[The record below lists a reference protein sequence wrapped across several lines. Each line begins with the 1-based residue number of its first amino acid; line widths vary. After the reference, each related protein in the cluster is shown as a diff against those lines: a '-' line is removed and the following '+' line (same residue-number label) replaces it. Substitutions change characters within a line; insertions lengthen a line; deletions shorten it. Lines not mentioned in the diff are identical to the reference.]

1 MFKKRITT
9 FQFMMISALLFAAVS
24 SLVLYLAYTQK
35 KDFHNYFT
43 TAYKNMDTFFRQE
56 CFENGM
62 TASTDE
68 IHEFTFGERRRHG
81 EIGYAVFRG
90 SGFMFHTYEIYNTL
104 NTFQLIYVRRHVN
117 SISYLQKPQ
126 AKFYFNGSYYDI
138 WEDTQKYDI
147 SPKDAYKSCLEYYK
161 KKYTDKGGFETSIDM
176 LHDLRDKY
184 CYYTL
189 FLQKYDITDE
199 RYENEKFS
207 IQIGH
212 FKYLYEA
219 GFDWKIILNDIVKY
233 FLLIIAIPFFIFS
246 ATHFNKIL
254 HIYLIINML
263 FLISSYH
270 IYDNNILSA
279 DTYKTI
285 WPFTDKIIKK
295 ENKEV
300 FLGTNEDGVSVS
312 RKTDE
317 VQIVGLRPLAGY
329 DISEFMIYCI
339 IGYLVYAQFI
349 KKQRS

>member
-1 MFKKRITT
+1 MLKKRITA
-9 FQFMMISALLFAAVS
+9 FQFMIISAFLFAVVS
-24 SLVLYLAYTQK
+24 SLVLYLAYAQR

-43 TAYKNMDTFFRQE
+43 TAYKNMHTFFRQE

-62 TASTDE
+62 TASTDK

-81 EIGYAVFRG
+81 EIGYAVYRG
-90 SGFMFHTYEIYNTL
+90 SGFIFSTYEIYNTL
-104 NTFQLIYVRRHVN
+104 NTFQLIYLWRTIN

-126 AKFYFNGSYYDI
+126 PKFNFNGSYYDI
-138 WEDTQKYDI
+138 REDTQKYDI

-161 KKYTDKGGFETSIDM
+161 KKYIDKGGIETNIDM

-189 FLQKYDITDE
+189 FQKKYDTTDE
-199 RYENEKFS
+199 RYGNEKFS

-212 FKYLYEA
+212 NKGLYEA

-246 ATHFNKIL
+246 VTNFNKIL
-254 HIYLIINML
+254 HIYLIINMI

-270 IYDNNILSA
+270 IYDNNILSS

-285 WPFTDKIIKK
+285 WPFTDKIIQK

-300 FLGTNEDGVSVS
+300 FLGSNEDGVLLS

-317 VQIVGLRPLAGY
+317 VQIVGLRPLVGY

-339 IGYLVYAQFI
+339 IGYLVYAQFV

>member
-1 MFKKRITT
+1 
-9 FQFMMISALLFAAVS
+9 MMISALLFAAVS

-43 TAYKNMDTFFRQE
+43 TAYQNKHIFFRQE
-56 CFENGM
+56 CFEDGM

-68 IHEFTFGERRRHG
+68 IHKLTFGEQRRHG

-90 SGFMFHTYEIYNTL
+90 SGFTFYTYEIYNTL
-104 NTFQLIYVRRHVN
+104 NTFQLIHVWRTVN
-117 SISYLQKPQ
+117 SISYLEVPTL
-126 AKFYFNGSYYDI
+126 YRGDLR
-138 WEDTQKYDI
+138 KYCI
-147 SPKDAYKSCLEYYK
+147 SPKDAYKRCLEYYK
-161 KKYTDKGGFETSIDM
+161 KEYTDKGGVETNIDICD
-176 LHDLRDKY
+176 DLWSKY
-184 CYYTL
+184 RYYTL
-189 FLQKYDITDE
+189 FNKKFDTTGE
-199 RYENEKFS
+199 RYGNENFS

-212 FKYLYEA
+212 NEVYYEA
-219 GFDWKIILNDIVKY
+219 GFNWKIILNDIVKY

-246 ATHFNKIL
+246 ATHFNKIP
-254 HIYLIINML
+254 HIYLIINIL

-285 WPFTDKIIKK
+285 WPFTDKIIEK

-300 FLGTNEDGVSVS
+300 FLGTNEDGALIS

-317 VQIVGLRPLAGY
+317 IQIVGLRPLAGY

-339 IGYLVYAQFI
+339 IGYLVYAQFV
-349 KKQRS
+349 KKQKS